1 MTMLRTAVEG
11 PGWGLGRMGLTVS
24 SISASRRKTSGNEQ
38 DKLNAGAWISTLRRT
53 MGRAE

>member
-1 MTMLRTAVEG
+1 MLRTTVEG

-38 DKLNAGAWISTLRRT
+38 DKLNAGAWISTLRRRT
-53 MGRAE
+53 MGRAG